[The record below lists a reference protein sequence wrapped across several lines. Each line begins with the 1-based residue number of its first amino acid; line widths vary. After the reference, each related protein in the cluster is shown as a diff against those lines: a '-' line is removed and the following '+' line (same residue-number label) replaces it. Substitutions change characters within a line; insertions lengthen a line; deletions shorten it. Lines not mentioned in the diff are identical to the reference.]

1 MRAKTKIIF
10 SIFIPAIVIST
21 FIILVVI
28 FTTRK
33 PLNTKFLVSK
43 TEYNILHNEKFLLN
57 QYIYEDSFNSILDKK
72 ENIKNIYLKDK
83 AYEKEITLLDIN
95 KNKTNKENYNNQSFY
110 RKTYIFDLGG
120 FSDNL
125 YLENANIVFN
135 LKNKNRYTFSIGKLS
150 IIKVDNF
157 NTDKRFLLKQNKV
170 LSYHEGSLSLIYRPN
185 EIKLIYDLDDNC
197 KVENIYY
204 SFDGNLKNLDYELVK
219 ENDENSIILKV
230 VKEDYF
236 LQKVPLIIEFKDTWT
251 GEIFRRNLSE
261 TEIFSGVFAD
271 QLLCRGD
278 LVNEAVF
285 SKNWKC

>member
-1 MRAKTKIIF
+1 MRAKTKIIL

-28 FTTRK
+28 FTTKK

-43 TEYNILHNEKFLLN
+43 TEYNILNNEKFLLN

-72 ENIKNIYLKDK
+72 ENIENIYLKDK

-110 RKTYIFDLGG
+110 RKTYVFDLGG

-185 EIKLIYDLDDNC
+185 EIKLIYDLEDNC

-204 SFDGNLKNLDYELVK
+204 SFDGDLKKLDYEQVK

-236 LQKVPLIIEFKDTWT
+236 LQKVPLIIEFKDTST
-251 GEIFRRNLSE
+251 SEIFRRNLSE

-278 LVNEAVF
+278 LVNEAIF

>member
-1 MRAKTKIIF
+1 MRAKTKIIL

-28 FTTRK
+28 FTTKK

-43 TEYNILHNEKFLLN
+43 TEHNILNNEKFLLN

-72 ENIKNIYLKDK
+72 ENIENIYLKDK

-125 YLENANIVFN
+125 YLENANIIFN

-204 SFDGNLKNLDYELVK
+204 SFDGDLKKLDYEQVK

-236 LQKVPLIIEFKDTWT
+236 LQKVPLIIEFKDTST
-251 GEIFRRNLSE
+251 SEIFRRNLSE

>member
-1 MRAKTKIIF
+1 MRAKTKIIL
-10 SIFIPAIVIST
+10 SIFIPAIVISI

-28 FTTRK
+28 FTTKK

-43 TEYNILHNEKFLLN
+43 TEYNILNNEKFLLN

-72 ENIKNIYLKDK
+72 ENIENIYLKDK

-110 RKTYIFDLGG
+110 RKNYIFDLGG

-185 EIKLIYDLDDNC
+185 EIKLTYDLEDNC

-204 SFDGNLKNLDYELVK
+204 SFDGDLKKLDYEQVK

-236 LQKVPLIIEFKDTWT
+236 LQKVPLIIEFKDTST
-251 GEIFRRNLSE
+251 SEIFRRNLSE